1 VSRNRER
8 TSTASR
14 ATAFAALQAYSSDWR
29 HSYVLDGAFIC
40 IGDFF
45 FPVREIVSIPGPALT
60 LRRIAATKGNDMIS
74 NRIQAR
80 NDHVKIVVNEGR
92 VTMEDLHKA
101 LDLAVKQMVPK
112 GGCNCGLTG
121 FDLTFLRGDPEISKV
136 LIEVPNIQGAILD
149 KQFNNTVGN

>member
-1 VSRNRER
+1 
-8 TSTASR
+8 
-14 ATAFAALQAYSSDWR
+14 
-29 HSYVLDGAFIC
+29 
-40 IGDFF
+40 
-45 FPVREIVSIPGPALT
+45 
-60 LRRIAATKGNDMIS
+60 MIT

-92 VTMEDLHKA
+92 VTMEELHKA

-121 FDLTFLRGDPEISKV
+121 FDLTFLRGDPEINRV
-136 LIEVPNIQGAILD
+136 MNEIPNVQGVILE